1 MRSMVNKHD
10 SCNCTRLPLPPLG
23 RETGTRLVYMQPLL
37 IMQIGTAMQDVSTVN
52 IKTGDSLNS

>member
-10 SCNCTRLPLPPLG
+10 SCNCTRLPLPLLG
-23 RETGTRLVYMQPLL
+23 RETGTRLVYMQLLL

-52 IKTGDSLNS
+52 IKMGDSLN